1 MLGDVREGERRRRVS
16 VRLIEFSVALG
27 GLSCCSAMVTRMT
40 DPPSPV
46 TYRGIFMIVAFVL
59 VASLSVVLASSWRA
73 GGRRLSGDTQLF
85 LLVGVSYYPGSILAL
100 LFLYVRA

>member
-1 MLGDVREGERRRRVS
+1 
-16 VRLIEFSVALG
+16 
-27 GLSCCSAMVTRMT
+27 MVTRMT
-40 DPPSPV
+40 DTPSRE

-59 VASLSVVLASSWRA
+59 VASLSVVVLAGSCRA